1 MQQDSFSSLKDDVNQ
16 KTNKKIAEQLGSRE
30 YSQED
35 VQQWTAQLSEEIVK
49 LLKELSS
56 NFKYCV
62 SCVILQKGDAGM
74 HMSST
79 CFWDSALDGSVAIK
93 WENNSMYCIVNIY
106 GIAF

>member
-1 MQQDSFSSLKDDVNQ
+1 MQESFTSFKDDINQ
-16 KTNKKIAEQLGSRE
+16 KANKAIQNFLGSRE
-30 YSQED
+30 YSQDE
-35 VQQWTAQLSEEIVK
+35 VQAWTAQLSEEIVK
-49 LLKELSS
+49 MLKDQNS

-93 WENNSMYCIVNIY
+93 WENPSMYCIVNIY